1 MKSGR
6 GNYLLYTGI
15 VTDHFQKIR
24 PDRGVLIIFFYSLKF
39 QRIKSGGATWFFD
52 QYQYGT
58 LGSGG
63 LY

>member
-15 VTDHFQKIR
+15 VTDHFQKKR
-24 PDRGVLIIFFYSLKF
+24 PDRSVSIIFFNLKF

-58 LGSGG
+58 LRSGR

>member
-6 GNYLLYTGI
+6 GNYLFYTGI
-15 VTDHFQKIR
+15 VTDHFQKKTPR
-24 PDRGVLIIFFYSLKF
+24 PGRFNYFFDNLKF

-52 QYQYGT
+52 QHQYGT

>member
-1 MKSGR
+1 MKSGQ

-15 VTDHFQKIR
+15 VTDHFQKKR
-24 PDRGVLIIFFYSLKF
+24 PDWGVSIIFFNLKF

-52 QYQYGT
+52 QHQYGT
-58 LGSGG
+58 LGPGS

>member
-6 GNYLLYTGI
+6 GNYLFYTGI
-15 VTDHFQKIR
+15 VTDHFQNETPR
-24 PDRGVLIIFFYSLKF
+24 PGRFTYFFDNLKF
-39 QRIKSGGATWFFD
+39 QRIKSGGAIWFFD

>member
-15 VTDHFQKIR
+15 VTDHFQKKR
-24 PDRGVLIIFFYSLKF
+24 PDRGVSIIFFYNLKF

-52 QYQYGT
+52 QHQYGT
-58 LGSGG
+58 FGSGG